1 MTVPVVESSRPG
13 NPTCAKNSIQT
24 RNEAESDEGLIESII
39 EMPFDTTNYS
49 TKAGRQPV
57 ENF

>member
-1 MTVPVVESSRPG
+1 VESSRPG

-24 RNEAESDEGLIESII
+24 GNEAESDEGLIESII

-57 ENF
+57 ANF